1 MVFLGSLLIGVGGL
15 IVALR
20 YPPEI
25 VEKPAIL
32 ALDLD
37 GIIVDTRDIVESL
50 RKYRTEGRIKG
61 VLLRINSPGGVVGP
75 SQELW
80 AELKRTREEFKKPVV
95 AFCSAVAAS
104 GAYYAAVGADKIV
117 TTPGCLIGSIG
128 ALMEF
133 VNLGKLY
140 DWAKIDRY
148 AITTGKF
155 KDAGAEYQPLTGEQ
169 RAVFQDLLNDVLA
182 QFKAAI
188 VEGRH
193 MKPEFLDQYADGRVF
208 TGSQAVKWGFA
219 DSVGT
224 WDDAR
229 RTLGQMAGL
238 GDDPQ
243 AFKVKKRSKLLGFL
257 EEALS
262 FETSK
267 FSAVLEQVLQSEL
280 SARPLLLLPGAIQF

>member
-1 MVFLGSLLIGVGGL
+1 MNSVMQFLKRLAQILFFLVVVVFLGSLLVGVGGL

-20 YPPEI
+20 YPAEN
-25 VEKPAIL
+25 VGKPSIL

-50 RKYRTEGRIKG
+50 RKYRTEDRIKG

-133 VNLGKLY
+133 VNLEGL
-140 DWAKIDRY
+140 AKRLGRPESSNFRVI
-148 AITTGKF
+148 
-155 KDAGAEYQPLTGEQ
+155 
-169 RAVFQDLLNDVLA
+169 FQWPRPV
-182 QFKAAI
+182 
-188 VEGRH
+188 GSW
-193 MKPEFLDQYADGRVF
+193 FLVC
-208 TGSQAVKWGFA
+208 
-219 DSVGT
+219 
-224 WDDAR
+224 
-229 RTLGQMAGL
+229 
-238 GDDPQ
+238 
-243 AFKVKKRSKLLGFL
+243 
-257 EEALS
+257 
-262 FETSK
+262 
-267 FSAVLEQVLQSEL
+267 
-280 SARPLLLLPGAIQF
+280 